1 MNKNILTLES
11 TTPNTYCPVK
21 ILAQSHDGATTKSF
35 NVLTIAEGSYLGP
48 AFDINGQFADNT
60 EVDKYRAYL
69 NGNTTISGNRGFSNQ
84 AFYLWVTDEDDT
96 TTIVSGTNK
105 AITHTF
111 LPGYYTI
118 SASLRYSNSYYDYNE
133 TKSSYTLSV
142 TSNVVIETIA
152 TELGLV
158 RTPGDV
164 NGDGSISLAD
174 TILCLSVLSGFPADD
189 NMATADINNDG
200 KIDMAEVLF
209 TLRASA
215 GL

>member
-11 TTPNTYCPVK
+11 TTPDTYCPVK
-21 ILAQSHDGATTKSF
+21 ILAQSHDGTTTESF

-48 AFDINGQFADNT
+48 VFDINGQFADNT
-60 EVDKYRAYL
+60 EVDKYRAYFS
-69 NGNTTISGNRGFSNQ
+69 GSTTISGDSGYTTQ
-84 AFYLWVTDEDDT
+84 GFYLWVTNDDDT
-96 TTIVSGTNK
+96 TTIVTGTDE
-105 AITHTF
+105 AINHTF

-118 SASLRYSNSYYDYNE
+118 SASLHYSNSSYPYNE
-133 TKSSYTLSV
+133 TKSSYILNV
-142 TSNVVIETIA
+142 TSNVSIETIA

-189 NMATADINNDG
+189 NMATADVNDNG
-200 KIDMAEVLF
+200 KIDMAEVIF
-209 TLRASA
+209 TLQASA
-215 GL
+215 DL